1 MPRNFTLPPE
11 PIVPT
16 TPAQHPRQLSLE
28 QAMHLAG
35 QLQAEGR
42 LPEAEAILRQIL
54 QVQPDHAHALH
65 LLGVIAHQSGKPEL
79 AIELIEKA
87 IQQNS
92 QVALFHVNLGEMYRQ
107 QGCLDEAVAHG
118 QKAVALDAMLATAH
132 SNLGIAYYDR
142 KEYERAEACQ
152 RLALKINPRLACA
165 LNNMGS
171 LKREA
176 KRMAEAIEY
185 YRQAYAAAPNYLEPL
200 NNLGAVLVTEER
212 AEEAVEVLAQ
222 ALSLNPQYA
231 DAHCNLGFALK
242 ALEQYD
248 QAFQHFQT
256 ALQFKP
262 DYAEASIGIGKI
274 HQEKHNLP
282 EAESAGL
289 QAVAMAPENAEAHSL
304 LGSIHTEMDQTEAAL
319 ASFDRSLALDP
330 KLSSAL
336 LGKGHLA
343 MELGDIPQAEEL
355 FQTALRESPAD
366 DLAARFHLSQAK
378 KVRPGDENMAALV
391 AAAQNMAG
399 LPDNKRLSLHFALG
413 KGYDDIGDYAKAM
426 DHFKE
431 GCRIKRGKIAYD
443 PAAQETIF
451 SRIIEAFEPTAMA
464 ALRGVGEPSDLPIFV
479 LGMPRSGTTLTEQII
494 VSHPEVH
501 AGGELPDL
509 LQIVHRPIRIGTA
522 MAEFPD
528 NLLGLTPEILAAWG
542 ADYVAGLRKRAPEAR
557 RMTDKMPGNF
567 FMVGLIHLMLPN
579 AKIVHVT
586 RNPMDTCLSCFTRLF
601 HHGQEQTYD
610 LAELGRYYRQ
620 YQRLMDHWRRVLPPG
635 AFLDIRYEDLV
646 ADTEAQAR
654 RLLDYCGLE
663 WDAACLD
670 FHTTKRKVRTASIT
684 QVRQPIYT
692 SSVERWRRYGN
703 SLEPLLAAL
712 GDLVPAL

>member
-1 MPRNFTLPPE
+1 MPPDFTLPPE
-11 PIVPT
+11 PIVPET
-16 TPAQHPRQLSLE
+16 AARQQQLSVE
-28 QAMHLAG
+28 QAMALASR
-35 QLQAEGR
+35 LQTEGR

-54 QVQPDHAHALH
+54 QAQPKHAHALH
-65 LLGVIAHQSGKPEL
+65 LLGVIAHQAGKAEL

-87 IQQNS
+87 IQQDG
-92 QVALFHVNLGEMYRQ
+92 QVALFHANLGEMYRQ

-118 QKAVALDAMLATAH
+118 QKAVGLDSMLATAH

-142 KEYERAEACQ
+142 KEYDRAEACQ

-171 LKREA
+171 LMREH

-185 YRQAYAAAPNYLEPL
+185 YRQAAAAAPNYLEPL

-212 AEEAVEVLAQ
+212 PDEAVEVLAK

-242 ALEQYD
+242 SLEQYD

-262 DYAEASIGIGKI
+262 DYPEAYIGIGRI
-274 HQEKHNLP
+274 YQERHNLP
-282 EAESAGL
+282 EAERAGL
-289 QAVAMAPENAEAHSL
+289 QAVAAAPENAEAHSL

-319 ASFDRSLALDP
+319 VNFERALTLDP

-366 DLAARFHLSQAK
+366 DLAARFHLTQVK
-378 KVRPGDENMAALV
+378 KVRPGEANMAALV
-391 AAAQNMAG
+391 AAGKKAAAM
-399 LPDNKRLSLHFALG
+399 PENKQLSLHFALG
-413 KGYDDIGDYAKAM
+413 KCYDDTGDYAEAM
-426 DHFKE
+426 RHFKE
-431 GCRIKRGKIAYD
+431 GCRIKRQKITYD
-443 PAAQETIF
+443 PAVQETIF
-451 SRIIEAFEPTAMA
+451 TRIIETFDRAGIA
-464 ALRGVGEPSDLPIFV
+464 ALRGGGEPSALPIFV

-509 LQIVHRPIRIGTA
+509 LQIVHRPLQVGSSP
-522 MAEFPD
+522 AEFPD

-542 ADYVAGLRKRAPEAR
+542 ADYIAGLRKRAPEAR

-579 AKIVHVT
+579 ARIVHVN
-586 RNPMDTCLSCFTRLF
+586 RNPVDTCLSCFTRLF
-601 HHGQEQTYD
+601 HHGQEPTYD
-610 LAELGRYYRQ
+610 LAELGHYYRQ
-620 YQRLMDHWRRVLPPG
+620 YHRLMDHWRSVLPAD

-646 ADTEAQAR
+646 SDTEAQAR

-663 WDAACLD
+663 WDGACLD

-703 SLEPLLAAL
+703 TLAPLLEAL
-712 GDLVPAL
+712 GDLVPRE